1 MCDFLFPLWKKQKCE
16 KKLRTFAEGGT
27 NQNQSC
33 TKIFQAKKSEKFIV
47 KKFVKL
53 KSPEKFMCFGNIGKT
68 WKFIEDSNRHGS

>member
-1 MCDFLFPLWKKQKCE
+1 M
-16 KKLRTFAEGGT
+16 RTFAEGGT